1 MTGLNIRSA
10 GSEVPAARDSRKPS
24 VSMTTAGRAIALAGV
39 VLPLLLIGHSKF
51 SPVEVA
57 ALKQLVSGTPWL
69 AWMPSAFGD
78 IGTARLL
85 GVVEISTALLLC
97 VSPWVPL
104 AGVAGGGLASLTFFV
119 TTSMLFALPIWETEG
134 PTVLN
139 SLGGFLIKDV
149 SLLGVSVLLLAES
162 LDRAELEFTR

>member
-1 MTGLNIRSA
+1 
-10 GSEVPAARDSRKPS
+10 
-24 VSMTTAGRAIALAGV
+24 MTTVGRAIALSGV

-51 SPVEVA
+51 SPMEVA
-57 ALKQLVSGTPWL
+57 ALKPLVSGTPWL
-69 AWMPSAFGD
+69 AWMHSAFGD
-78 IGTARLL
+78 FGTARLL

-104 AGVAGGGLASLTFFV
+104 AGAAGGGLASLTFFV

-149 SLLGVSVLLLAES
+149 SLLGVSILLLAES
-162 LDRAELEFTR
+162 LDRVKRELGT